1 MIVGLTGGIG
11 SGKSTEANFF
21 RALGVPVY
29 DSDSEANL
37 IMVAS
42 KTIRNSIISL
52 FGPASYEGQKLNKT
66 YLSDIVF
73 NDSDKLEQLN
83 AIVHPAVRK
92 HFLNRAKVQNTRYVL
107 QETALLFENNLQH
120 HYDKVILV
128 TAPKTL
134 RIRRVMKRDGV
145 SEIDVCARIDHQ
157 LSDAIK
163 SKMADFIIENAEQY
177 ETQKR
182 VAEIHS
188 KLEGQTTA

>member
-11 SGKSTEANFF
+11 SGKSTVANFF

-29 DSDSEANL
+29 DSDSEAKHL
-37 IMVAS
+37 MVAS
-42 KTIRNSIISL
+42 ETIRNSIISL

-92 HFLNRAKVQNTRYVL
+92 HFLNWAKVQNTRYVL

-145 SEIDVCARIDHQ
+145 SETDVCARIDHQ

-163 SKMADFIIENAEQY
+163 SKMADFIIENTDLY

-188 KLEGQTTA
+188 KLVGQTTA

>member
-11 SGKSTEANFF
+11 SGKSTVANFF

-29 DSDSEANL
+29 DSDSEAKHL
-37 IMVAS
+37 MVAS
-42 KTIRNSIISL
+42 ETIRNSIISL

-92 HFLNRAKVQNTRYVL
+92 HFLNWAKVQNTRYVL

-145 SEIDVCARIDHQ
+145 SETDVCARIDHQ

-163 SKMADFIIENAEQY
+163 SKMADFI
-177 ETQKR
+177 
-182 VAEIHS
+182 
-188 KLEGQTTA
+188 